1 MSTIVSIGSFIL
13 PSLLRRALL
22 NPVLEVS
29 IIFLNIEVCSPKLIR
44 GVTTLPR
51 PASGEKQ
58 NSSGNQETLEF
69 CREI

>member
-1 MSTIVSIGSFIL
+1 MSTIVSIGFL
-13 PSLLRRALL
+13 MLRSLLRPALL
-22 NPVLEVS
+22 NPVLEDS
-29 IIFLNIEVCSPKLIR
+29 IIVLNIEVCSPKLIR

-58 NSSGNQETLEF
+58 NSSGNRETLEF